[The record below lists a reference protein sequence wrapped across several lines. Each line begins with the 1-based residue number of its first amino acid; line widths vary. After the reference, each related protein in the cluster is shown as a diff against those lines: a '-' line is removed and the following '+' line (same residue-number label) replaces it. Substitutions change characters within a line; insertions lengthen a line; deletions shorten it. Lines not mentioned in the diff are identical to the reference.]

1 MPKRPPTPRG
11 KDLFA
16 EAPAQPR
23 PAAAYRANIDG
34 GSRGNPG
41 PASYGVVI
49 RDGRGEIVAKLK
61 KYIGRSTNNVAEYYG
76 LIAALDYAESHGVR
90 AIRIESDSELLVKQM
105 RGQYKVKSEDLRPL
119 FERAQKM
126 SKAFD
131 SFRIEHV
138 YREQNREADALA
150 NEALDETEGGKPKLP
165 ATPKSESGAKSET
178 SAKSQPS
185 SKTEPPGSKPEPRK
199 IQARFRGGVL
209 YLLED
214 VELPDGMVV
223 DVSIHLRPK
232 PPA

>member
-1 MPKRPPTPRG
+1 MPRRPPTPRG
-11 KDLFA
+11 KNLFGQ
-16 EAPAQPR
+16 APAEPR
-23 PAAAYRANIDG
+23 PAAAAHRINIDG

-49 RDGRGEIVAKLK
+49 RDGGGEIVARLK
-61 KYIGRSTNNVAEYYG
+61 KYIGRMTNNVAEYYG

-105 RGQYKVKSEDLRPL
+105 RGLYKVKSEDLRPL

-126 SKAFD
+126 SKTFD

-150 NEALDETEGGKPKLP
+150 NEALDETEGKT
-165 ATPKSESGAKSET
+165 AGAP
-178 SAKSQPS
+178 SAKRAEAAGTKSAAPTT
-185 SKTEPPGSKPEPRK
+185 KTEPASSKLEPRK

-232 PPA
+232 PV